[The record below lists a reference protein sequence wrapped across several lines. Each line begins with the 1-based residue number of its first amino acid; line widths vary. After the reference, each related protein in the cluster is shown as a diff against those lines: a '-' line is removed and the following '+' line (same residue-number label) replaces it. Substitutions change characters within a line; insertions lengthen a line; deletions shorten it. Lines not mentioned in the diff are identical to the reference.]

1 MAGEPVRSPGYYLTG
16 PALRTAPLP
25 SLRTDHAMNNTSA
38 IGTPAFTPA
47 SAGQAGIAGNPV
59 KSGQLRGEA
68 LVVVEDRSTLG
79 DAAEEISMHFSEK
92 AEEREHDEREVKV
105 PPHPQV
111 MQIEEIQQ
119 YLETAKALD
128 DPKKLAMLAKEMID
142 AGGRNAGRTARQA
155 FPGNESNQFALLQ
168 YALQE
173 SRRQG
178 APVETQEHILDA
190 VLDLCSDADTTSRI
204 YAGLN
209 SVDAAAAYGKET
221 GEASARD
228 IGNYQRKYADM
239 VMGGHSLSR
248 TLLLMLEQFGGRTE
262 RFREGL
268 KSLIS
273 ALGADM
279 AATRP
284 STSPDHLFA
293 VRKGLYQLTVY
304 NTLLESARHLTL
316 QCGLE
321 PAN

>member
-1 MAGEPVRSPGYYLTG
+1 MAPPPFFPTEP
-16 PALRTAPLP
+16 
-25 SLRTDHAMNNTSA
+25 AMNNASA

-47 SAGQAGIAGNPV
+47 AASQAGLAGNAAQ
-59 KSGQLRGEA
+59 SGQFRGEA
-68 LVVVEDRSTLG
+68 VMVVKDRSALG

-111 MQIEEIQQ
+111 MQVEQIRQ
-119 YLETAKALD
+119 YLETARALD
-128 DPKKLAMLAKEMID
+128 DPAKLAMLARQMID
-142 AGGRNAGRTARQA
+142 AGGRNAGRLARQA
-155 FPGNESNQFALLQ
+155 FPGNESHQFALLQ
-168 YALQE
+168 YALEE

-178 APVETQEHILDA
+178 APQETQEHLMDA
-190 VLDLCSDADTTSRI
+190 VLHLCSDEAITSRI
-204 YAGLN
+204 HAGLN
-209 SVDAAAAYGKET
+209 AVDAAADYGRET
-221 GEASARD
+221 GESSATD
-228 IGNYQRKYADM
+228 ISNYQRRYADM

-248 TLLLMLEQFGGRTE
+248 TLLLMLDQFGGSTL

-268 KSLIS
+268 RSLIS

-304 NTLLESARHLTL
+304 NTLLESARQVTV

-321 PAN
+321 AAV